1 MNQFPPSIPLPQ
13 PRTPTRRWW
22 RLVVVTLVF
31 GVALGLIGAY
41 VTIPY
46 YTLGP
51 GPARNVAQLVHIDGQ
66 RVYPSDGGFFLT
78 TVAVSTREISL
89 FEGLVAWLDPAVSTI
104 SRSDLVPKG
113 LTDEQYSQ
121 YNALDMEE
129 SKYGAIIAAMRAVG
143 VDSPLVPGA
152 RVIGVAGG
160 FPAEGHLKQG
170 DLIVGVDGHEVT
182 DPRGAVDRVVA
193 RPVGSIVEIEFVR
206 DDKHLTTKV
215 KTIRSPLRDQE
226 GVPVIG
232 VRLAPAF
239 LLPFGVTIDSQ
250 NIGGPSAGL
259 AFALSVVDA
268 VTPEDLTRG
277 HLVAVTGTILG
288 DGRVGPVGGVEFKV
302 RAAERE
308 GADVFLVPSIEVD
321 QAEKVAKDIKIIG
334 VDTLADAIAEL
345 RKLARVARRPA
356 A

>member
-1 MNQFPPSIPLPQ
+1 MNQFPPSIPLPP

-22 RLVVVTLVF
+22 RLVVVTVVI

-41 VTIPY
+41 VQIPY

-51 GPARNVAQLVHIDGQ
+51 GPARNVAQLIHVEGE
-66 RVYPSDGGFFLT
+66 RVYPSAGGFFLT

-89 FEGLVAWLDPAVSTI
+89 FEGLVAWLDPAVATI
-104 SRSDLVPKG
+104 PRKQLVPSG

-129 SKYGAIIAAMRAVG
+129 SKYSAILAAMRAVG
-143 VDSPLVPGA
+143 VKAPLVPGA

-182 DPRGAVDRVVA
+182 NPQAAVERIVA
-193 RPVGSIVEIEFVR
+193 EPVGSTIELELVR
-206 DDKHLTTKV
+206 DSRQLTTALKS
-215 KTIRSPLRDQE
+215 IESPLRDQK
-226 GVPVIG
+226 GTPVIG

-277 HLVAVTGTILG
+277 HLVAVTGTMIDAAG
-288 DGRVGPVGGVEFKV
+288 HVGPVGGVEFKV

-308 GADVFLVPSIEVD
+308 GADVFLVPAAEFA
-321 QAEKVAKDIKIIG
+321 QAKDVAKDIKVIG
-334 VDTLADAIAEL
+334 VNTLADAIAEL
-345 RKLARVARRPA
+345 RKLGRVARA

>member
-1 MNQFPPSIPLPQ
+1 MDQFPPSIPLPP

-22 RLVVVTLVF
+22 RLAVVTIVI

-41 VTIPY
+41 AQIPY

-51 GPARNVAQLVHIDGQ
+51 GPARNVAELVHVEGE

-78 TVAVSTREISL
+78 TVAVSTREVSL
-89 FEGLVAWLDPAVSTI
+89 FEGLVAWLDPAVSLI
-104 SRSDLVPKG
+104 SREDLVPKG

-129 SKYGAIIAAMRAVG
+129 SKYGAVLAAMRAVG
-143 VDSPLVPGA
+143 VDSPPLPGA

-170 DLIVGVDGHEVT
+170 DLIVGVDGFEVT
-182 DPRGAVDRVVA
+182 DPRGAVERVVA
-193 RPVGSIVEIEFVR
+193 KPVGAIIEIEFVR
-206 DDKHLTTKV
+206 EDKHMTTEV
-215 KTIRSPLRDQE
+215 KTIESPLKDQK
-226 GVPVIG
+226 GIPVIG

-239 LLPFGVTIDSQ
+239 LLPSRLHVTIDSQ

-259 AFALSVVDA
+259 AFALTVVD
-268 VTPEDLTRG
+268 VLTPEDLTRG

-308 GADVFLVPSIEVD
+308 GADVFLVPAIEVA
-321 QAEKVAKDIKIIG
+321 QARNVAKDIKVIG
-334 VDTLADAIAEL
+334 VETLADAIAEL
-345 RKLARVARRPA
+345 RKLARVARA